1 MDMLN
6 SFIGLTFQL
15 SVPIVL
21 GALCGTIAER
31 GGIILLGVEGMMLM
45 GAFAGVAGSWLTG
58 SAFVGVLFSVLVGI
72 LVGWLYGLFCL
83 KWKAQQSVVGV
94 GINLF
99 ASGIT
104 AVMLKAIWGKEGMS
118 ESVKAIPNITIP
130 VLNKIPVIGGLFKAQ
145 SPYLYV
151 TFLIV
156 AAVWVFFYRTKFGVR
171 YRAIGDQPF
180 AVQSCGVNVNRYRYI
195 AMMSAGALA
204 GLAGSYLSISQN
216 NLFVVDMTAG
226 RGFMGL
232 AANIFGGWDPI
243 GSLGAG
249 LVFAI
254 AQAGRFYLND
264 SVIQIPSQIIQM
276 LPYAVTL
283 LILLIVGKKAKGP
296 EALGKLVD

>member
-1 MDMLN
+1 MLN

-145 SPYLYV
+145 SPYLYI

-195 AMMSAGALA
+195 AMMIAGALA